1 MTNMI
6 FDQNR
11 PKHVLLSVQNIV
23 TTDTIYFPLFLIK
36 TNNRSNGKLLQP
48 IKTEEFMTK
57 KLVESFPIV
66 VAAVGE
72 KLVLGMMKPP
82 ETGN

>member
-23 TTDTIYFPLFLIK
+23 TTDTMYFPIFLIK

-57 KLVESFPIV
+57 KLVESFPTCCRRCR
-66 VAAVGE
+66 AA
-72 KLVLGMMKPP
+72 
-82 ETGN
+82 